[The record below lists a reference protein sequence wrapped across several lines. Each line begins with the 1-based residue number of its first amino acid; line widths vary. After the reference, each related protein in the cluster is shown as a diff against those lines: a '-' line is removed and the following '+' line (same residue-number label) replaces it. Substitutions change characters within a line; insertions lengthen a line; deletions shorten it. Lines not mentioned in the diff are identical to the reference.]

1 MIFVIVYLFGGYM
14 HLDKLPNN
22 KKNSSFIELQHGLA
36 VCVNSA
42 DDLNAIDISKAFP
55 SSDKCLCFNCQLQGK
70 LSMQVKDRK
79 LVTHKGDLTFGFADG
94 ETFHLQHSKDFCN
107 IEVMIMPEL
116 LNVLIGDMDFQFS
129 CLNEKV
135 NFFLQHYQI
144 QQNKNVLSC
153 ARQLFYLMQNTD
165 CKITNRL
172 LLYAHVL
179 KYLNWYF
186 KSFDNYLGH
195 QEFTQWEYQQFND
208 ARDYLISDLTNPP
221 TIDWLAKQVGLNHSK
236 LKKGFKQIFGKSI
249 YAYYLTE
256 RMNKAKQLLTEN
268 SVTETAI
275 MLGYSNI
282 SHFSS
287 AFRKQFGVLPKEMRR
302 QHSYNNVK

>member
-1 MIFVIVYLFGGYM
+1 MIFVIVCLFGGYM

-22 KKNSSFIELQHGLA
+22 KKNSSFIELQPGLA

-70 LSMQVKDRK
+70 LSMQVKNRK

-116 LNVLIGDMDFQFS
+116 LDVLLGEMDFQFS
-129 CLNEKV
+129 NLDKKV
-135 NFFLQHYQI
+135 NFFLHHHPI
-144 QQNKNVLSC
+144 HQNSNVLSC
-153 ARQLFYLMQNTD
+153 ARELFYLMQNTD
-165 CKITNRL
+165 QSNRL
-172 LLYAHVL
+172 LVYAHVL

-186 KSFDNYLGH
+186 KSFDNHLGR
-195 QEFTQWEYQQFND
+195 QEFTQWEYKQFND

-256 RMNKAKQLLTEN
+256 RMNKAKQLLIEN

-302 QHSYNNVK
+302 QYSYNNVK